1 MGTPWNSLMETGVLL
16 VISPLLGG
24 KEQLLVTKGW
34 ITTQNKVKFVEESAR
49 FFLCSI
55 QGRLFQSLFQS
66 SLGYARLLSKAMTPK
81 AKSVRVPSAEGSEGW
96 ESWANS
102 RKLRLSQKHSLPV
115 AMFKHIFGSLNP
127 TAWDLTGSPNFETC
141 VTCL

>member
-1 MGTPWNSLMETGVLL
+1 METGVLL

-34 ITTQNKVKFVEESAR
+34 ITTQNKVKFLEESAH

-66 SLGYARLLSKAMTPK
+66 SLDYARLLSKAMAPK
-81 AKSVRVPSAEGSEGW
+81 AKSVRVPSAEGSEG
-96 ESWANS
+96 
-102 RKLRLSQKHSLPV
+102 
-115 AMFKHIFGSLNP
+115 
-127 TAWDLTGSPNFETC
+127 
-141 VTCL
+141 